1 MVLTYS
7 VRNSIRHYYLKIG
20 TIYIGHL
27 CKINM
32 LSENSY
38 KNSSKLYIIYCSI
51 AGLIAAWA
59 ISGLLT
65 IVDFISQT
73 PAGSFFGVIGI
84 SLGFYDPNVAQ
95 YIGFI
100 LHLLTGLT
108 AGNIFGQISLFWKGL
123 SPYNSQHGIVM
134 GMVVG
139 ILLWAILFLPLA
151 TFIIQPRLDSF
162 VNSVVPNQ
170 YVYSISSNFQGLYYI
185 IIGGSFMFHLVY
197 GALLGYIA
205 GRMSEVRIFQQQ
217 RQSMREK

>member
-1 MVLTYS
+1 
-7 VRNSIRHYYLKIG
+7 
-20 TIYIGHL
+20 
-27 CKINM
+27 M

-38 KNSSKLYIIYCSI
+38 KNSSKLYIIYCSL

-170 YVYSISSNFQGLYYI
+170 YVYSITSNFQGLYYI

-205 GRMSEVRIFQQQ
+205 GRMSEVRIFQKQ
-217 RQSMREK
+217 RQSMG

>member
-1 MVLTYS
+1 MLT
-7 VRNSIRHYYLKIG
+7 
-20 TIYIGHL
+20 
-27 CKINM
+27 
-32 LSENSY
+32 ENSY
-38 KNSSKLYIIYCSI
+38 KNSSKLYIIYCSL

-108 AGNIFGQISLFWKGL
+108 AGNIFGQISLFWRDL

-170 YVYSISSNFQGLYYI
+170 YVYSITSNFQGLYYI

-205 GRMSEVRIFQQQ
+205 GRMSEVRIFQKQ
-217 RQSMREK
+217 RQSMR

>member
-1 MVLTYS
+1 MELGT
-7 VRNSIRHYYLKIG
+7 IGLLIG
-20 TIYIGHL
+20 TIYI
-27 CKINM
+27 INHCMSLM
-32 LSENSY
+32 LIKNSY
-38 KNSSKLYIIYCSI
+38 QNPSKLYIVYCSL
-51 AGLIAAWA
+51 AGFVAAWA

-65 IVDFISQT
+65 LVDFMSQT
-73 PAGSFFGVIGI
+73 SPGTFFGVIGI
-84 SLGFYDPNVAQ
+84 SLGFYNSTIAQ

-123 SPYNSQHGIVM
+123 SPYNSQHGILM

-162 VNSVVPNQ
+162 GNSFTPNQ
-170 YVYSISSNFQGLYYI
+170 YVYNIAFHFQNLYYI
-185 IIGGSFMFHLVY
+185 IVGGSFMFHLVY

-205 GRMSEVRIFQQQ
+205 GRMSEIGIFQQ
-217 RQSMREK
+217 RQTRK

>member
-1 MVLTYS
+1 
-7 VRNSIRHYYLKIG
+7 
-20 TIYIGHL
+20 
-27 CKINM
+27 M
-32 LSENSY
+32 LIKNSY
-38 KNSSKLYIIYCSI
+38 YQNSEKHYIIYCSL

-65 IVDFISQT
+65 IVDVTSQT
-73 PAGSFFGVIGI
+73 PPGTFFGVIGT
-84 SLGFYDPNVAQ
+84 SLGFYDPNIAQ

-108 AGNIFGQISLFWKGL
+108 AGNIFGQMSLFWKGL
-123 SPYNSQHGIVM
+123 SPYNSQHGILM

-162 VNSVVPNQ
+162 ANSITPNQ
-170 YVYSISSNFQGLYYI
+170 YVYSIASHFQGLYYI

-197 GALLGYIA
+197 GALLGYRA
-205 GRMSEVRIFQQQ
+205 GRMSELRIL
-217 RQSMREK
+217 SSNKLKEI

>member
-1 MVLTYS
+1 MLT
-7 VRNSIRHYYLKIG
+7 
-20 TIYIGHL
+20 
-27 CKINM
+27 
-32 LSENSY
+32 ENSY
-38 KNSSKLYIIYCSI
+38 HQKSSKLYIIYCSL

-73 PAGSFFGVIGI
+73 PAGSFFGVIYI
-84 SLGFYDPNVAQ
+84 SLGFYDPSIAQ
-95 YIGFI
+95 YIGFA

-139 ILLWAILFLPLA
+139 ILLLAVLFLPLA

-162 VNSVVPNQ
+162 ANSVVPN
-170 YVYSISSNFQGLYYI
+170 
-185 IIGGSFMFHLVY
+185 
-197 GALLGYIA
+197 
-205 GRMSEVRIFQQQ
+205 
-217 RQSMREK
+217 

>member
-1 MVLTYS
+1 MLT
-7 VRNSIRHYYLKIG
+7 
-20 TIYIGHL
+20 
-27 CKINM
+27 
-32 LSENSY
+32 ENSY
-38 KNSSKLYIIYCSI
+38 KNSSKLYIIYCSL

-162 VNSVVPNQ
+162 ANSVVPNQ

>member
-1 MVLTYS
+1 MLT
-7 VRNSIRHYYLKIG
+7 
-20 TIYIGHL
+20 
-27 CKINM
+27 
-32 LSENSY
+32 ENSY
-38 KNSSKLYIIYCSI
+38 KNSSKLYIIYCSL

-162 VNSVVPNQ
+162 ANSVVPNQ
-170 YVYSISSNFQGLYYI
+170 YVYSITSNFQGLYHI

-205 GRMSEVRIFQQQ
+205 GRMSEVGIFQQRQ
-217 RQSMREK
+217 KRQSIR

>member
-1 MVLTYS
+1 
-7 VRNSIRHYYLKIG
+7 
-20 TIYIGHL
+20 
-27 CKINM
+27 M
-32 LSENSY
+32 LSENCY
-38 KNSSKLYIIYCSI
+38 KNSSKLYIIYCSL

-162 VNSVVPNQ
+162 ANSVVPNQ
-170 YVYSISSNFQGLYYI
+170 YVYSITSNFQGLYYI

-205 GRMSEVRIFQQQ
+205 GRMSEVRIFQKQ
-217 RQSMREK
+217 RQSMG

>member
-1 MVLTYS
+1 
-7 VRNSIRHYYLKIG
+7 
-20 TIYIGHL
+20 
-27 CKINM
+27 M

-38 KNSSKLYIIYCSI
+38 KNSSKLYIIYCSL

-139 ILLWAILFLPLA
+139 ILLWTILFLPLA

-162 VNSVVPNQ
+162 ANSVVPNQ

-197 GALLGYIA
+197 GALLGFIA

-217 RQSMREK
+217 RQSVR

>member
-1 MVLTYS
+1 MFLIKKHMLT
-7 VRNSIRHYYLKIG
+7 K
-20 TIYIGHL
+20 
-27 CKINM
+27 
-32 LSENSY
+32 NSY
-38 KNSSKLYIIYCSI
+38 QNSSKFYIIYCSI

-65 IVDFISQT
+65 IVDVISQT
-73 PAGSFFGVIGI
+73 PTGTFFGVIGI
-84 SLGFYDPNVAQ
+84 SLGFYDPVVAQ

-123 SPYNSQHGIVM
+123 SPYNSQHGIIM

-162 VNSVVPNQ
+162 ASSMVPNQ
-170 YVYSISSNFQGLYYI
+170 YVYSITSHFQDLYYI

-205 GRMSEVRIFQQQ
+205 GRMSELRIF
-217 RQSMREK
+217 SHNLGKKNKESI

>member
-1 MVLTYS
+1 MYF
-7 VRNSIRHYYLKIG
+7 IIG
-20 TIYIGHL
+20 TIYICL
-27 CKINM
+27 YYKTLM
-32 LSENSY
+32 LTENSY
-38 KNSSKLYIIYCSI
+38 YQNSSRFYIVYCSL
-51 AGLIAAWA
+51 AGFIAAWA

-65 IVDFISQT
+65 IVDFMSQT
-73 PAGSFFGVIGI
+73 PPGTFFGVIGT
-84 SLGFYDPNVAQ
+84 SLGFYDPTVAQ

-123 SPYNSQHGIVM
+123 SPYSSQHGIIM

-139 ILLWAILFLPLA
+139 ILLWTLLFLPLA

-162 VNSVVPNQ
+162 ANSITPNQ
-170 YVYSISSNFQGLYYI
+170 YVYSIASHFQDLYYI

-197 GALLGYIA
+197 GVLLGYIA

-217 RQSMREK
+217 KQSMR

>member
-1 MVLTYS
+1 
-7 VRNSIRHYYLKIG
+7 
-20 TIYIGHL
+20 
-27 CKINM
+27 M

-38 KNSSKLYIIYCSI
+38 KNSSKLYIIYCSL

>member
-1 MVLTYS
+1 MLT
-7 VRNSIRHYYLKIG
+7 
-20 TIYIGHL
+20 
-27 CKINM
+27 
-32 LSENSY
+32 ENSY
-38 KNSSKLYIIYCSI
+38 KNSSKLYIIYCSL

-162 VNSVVPNQ
+162 ANSVVPNQ
-170 YVYSISSNFQGLYYI
+170 YVYSITSNFQGLYYI

-205 GRMSEVRIFQQQ
+205 GRMSEVRIFQKQ
-217 RQSMREK
+217 RQSMG

>member
-1 MVLTYS
+1 MLT
-7 VRNSIRHYYLKIG
+7 
-20 TIYIGHL
+20 
-27 CKINM
+27 
-32 LSENSY
+32 ENSY
-38 KNSSKLYIIYCSI
+38 KNSSKLYIIYCSL

-84 SLGFYDPNVAQ
+84 SLGYYDPNVAQ

-170 YVYSISSNFQGLYYI
+170 YVYSITSNFQGLYYI

-205 GRMSEVRIFQQQ
+205 GRMSEVRIFQKQ
-217 RQSMREK
+217 RQSMG

>member
-1 MVLTYS
+1 MLT
-7 VRNSIRHYYLKIG
+7 
-20 TIYIGHL
+20 
-27 CKINM
+27 
-32 LSENSY
+32 ENSY

>member
-1 MVLTYS
+1 MLT
-7 VRNSIRHYYLKIG
+7 
-20 TIYIGHL
+20 
-27 CKINM
+27 
-32 LSENSY
+32 ENSY
-38 KNSSKLYIIYCSI
+38 HQKSSKLYIIYCSL

-84 SLGFYDPNVAQ
+84 SLGFYDPSIAQ
-95 YIGFI
+95 YIGFV

-151 TFIIQPRLDSF
+151 TFIIQPLLDSF
-162 VNSVVPNQ
+162 ANSVVPNQ
-170 YVYSISSNFQGLYYI
+170 YVYSIASNFQGLYYI
-185 IIGGSFMFHLVY
+185 LIGGSFMFHLVY
-197 GALLGYIA
+197 GTLLGYLA
-205 GRMSEVRIFQQQ
+205 GRMSEVGVFQ
-217 RQSMREK
+217 RQKRTNIREK

>member
-1 MVLTYS
+1 MLTQ
-7 VRNSIRHYYLKIG
+7 
-20 TIYIGHL
+20 
-27 CKINM
+27 
-32 LSENSY
+32 NSY
-38 KNSSKLYIIYCSI
+38 QNSSKFYIIYCSI

-59 ISGLLT
+59 ISGLLA

-73 PAGSFFGVIGI
+73 PTGTFFGVIGI
-84 SLGFYDPNVAQ
+84 SLGFYDPVVAQ
-95 YIGFI
+95 YIGFV

-123 SPYNSQHGIVM
+123 SPYNSQHGIMM

-162 VNSVVPNQ
+162 ASSMVPNQ
-170 YVYSISSNFQGLYYI
+170 YVYSIASTFQGLYYI

-205 GRMSEVRIFQQQ
+205 GRMQEIRIFQQQ
-217 RQSMREK
+217 RQSKREK

>member
-1 MVLTYS
+1 
-7 VRNSIRHYYLKIG
+7 
-20 TIYIGHL
+20 
-27 CKINM
+27 M

-38 KNSSKLYIIYCSI
+38 KNSSKLYIIYCSL

-162 VNSVVPNQ
+162 ANSVVPNQ
-170 YVYSISSNFQGLYYI
+170 YVYSITSNFQGLYYI

-205 GRMSEVRIFQQQ
+205 GRMSEVRIFQKQ
-217 RQSMREK
+217 RQSMR